1 MDLLPFSTAH
11 ATTVATWPLSATE
24 VAMWCGRGDFPV
36 AAETVAAWQ
45 QDTDVSARLLVE
57 DERPVAYGELWFD
70 AEEDEVE
77 LARIIVAPEARGR
90 GLGRVLVRG
99 LLGEARNSGH
109 SDVFMRVHP
118 DNDRALRCY
127 RGAGFVP
134 VGPELTQAWNAVQP
148 VAYVWL
154 RHQ

>member
-1 MDLLPFSTAH
+1 MNLLPFTSAH
-11 ATTVATWPLSATE
+11 AITVASWPASATE
-24 VAMWCGRGDFPV
+24 VAMWCGQREFPV
-36 AAETVAAWQ
+36 AEGTVLGWQRDDDVAA
-45 QDTDVSARLLVE
+45 DVIVE
-57 DERPVAYGELWFD
+57 GERVVAYGELWFD
-70 AEEDEVE
+70 TDEDEVE

-99 LLGEARNSGH
+99 LLSEAGRAGH

-127 RGAGFVP
+127 RGAGFVTVDP
-134 VGPELTQAWNAVQP
+134 DLANAWNTLQP

-154 RHQ
+154 RHE

>member
-1 MDLLPFSTAH
+1 MNLLPFTAAH
-11 ATTVATWPLSATE
+11 AITVASWPASATE
-24 VAMWCGRGDFPV
+24 VAMWCGQREFPV
-36 AAETVAAWQ
+36 TEGTVLGWQRDDDVAAR
-45 QDTDVSARLLVE
+45 VLVE
-57 DERPVAYGELWFD
+57 GERVVAYGELWFD

-99 LLGEARNSGH
+99 LLSEAESAGH

-127 RGAGFVP
+127 RGAGFVTVDP
-134 VGPELTQAWNAVQP
+134 DLAKAWNTLQP

-154 RHQ
+154 RHE